1 MRLLL
6 SQNCPQYWYNQIANY
21 VYAQSEINI
30 RIGKASPAEY
40 MQAVVAQC
48 HEGPV
53 RYGGITDLAQL
64 WQNLAA
70 NSIPESV
77 CSMTVDNY
85 DDFLAERRRLM
96 AHKMRE
102 YYGKL

>member
-1 MRLLL
+1 M
-6 SQNCPQYWYNQIANY
+6 
-21 VYAQSEINI
+21 
-30 RIGKASPAEY
+30 
-40 MQAVVAQC
+40 
-48 HEGPV
+48 

-70 NSIPESV
+70 NSIPEAV
-77 CSMTVDNY
+77 CTMTVNDY

-102 YYGKL
+102 LLWQVVRYRAVYGRHLAASLMLAAAEDILMPTIQIELQMKCSCP